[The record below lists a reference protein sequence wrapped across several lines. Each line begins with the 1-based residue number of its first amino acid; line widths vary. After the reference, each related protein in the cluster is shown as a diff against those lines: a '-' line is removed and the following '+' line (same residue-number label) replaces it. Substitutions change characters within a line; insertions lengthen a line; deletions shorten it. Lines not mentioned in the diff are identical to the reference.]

1 MPKKLHTPPP
11 DQAQGAIM
19 SRKTQL
25 GLSLKDI
32 ADGTGLNYG
41 RLRRFWNYP
50 PIMWNYDDLMRVL
63 AFLGLTAV
71 LVVKEEES

>member
-1 MPKKLHTPPP
+1 
-11 DQAQGAIM
+11 M
-19 SRKTQL
+19 SRKTQM

-50 PIMWNYDDLMRVL
+50 PIMWNYDDLARVL